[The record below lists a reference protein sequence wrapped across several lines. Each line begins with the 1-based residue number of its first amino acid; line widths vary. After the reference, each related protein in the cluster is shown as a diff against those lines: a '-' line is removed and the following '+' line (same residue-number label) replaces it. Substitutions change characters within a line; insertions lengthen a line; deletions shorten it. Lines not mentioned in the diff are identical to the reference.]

1 MTRKLGAILITILWI
16 SLAFFAET
24 KSADAEEAFCMPT
37 AAPLYGAPPFIY
49 KDNRILSILFKTKP
63 EVLQKLVPQPL
74 IPNTDNLIFVYVG
87 ILNVGDPPTFTYKEM
102 GIGIPVA
109 LSGTPG
115 NFCPYMY
122 LDKAGPIVGGREIY
136 GFPKKDAEIKF
147 VEEKGQVVAK
157 MVRAGYT
164 LLDVTLQLSKKVEPI
179 QERPS
184 LPWYNLKLI
193 PSIKKNAPPDVKHI
207 TSNTLSD
214 RVVKE
219 EYTGNV
225 ELKFGGSSYDPLG
238 QIEVTEIVYGSFL
251 VSDFILGYGEVV
263 HDYLR

>member
-1 MTRKLGAILITILWI
+1 MVAILLI
-16 SLAFFAET
+16 SMAFLTEP
-24 KSADAEEAFCMPT
+24 KSAGAEEAFCMPT
-37 AAPLYGAPPFIY
+37 AAPFYGTPPFTY
-49 KDNRILSILFKTKP
+49 KDNRILSVLFKTNP
-63 EVLQKLVPQPL
+63 EVLRKLVPQPL
-74 IPNTDNLIFVYVG
+74 IPNADNFIFVYIG

-102 GIGIPVA
+102 GIGIPVS
-109 LSGTPG
+109 LSGIPG

-122 LDKAGPIVGGREIY
+122 LDKAMPIAGGREIY
-136 GFPKKDAEIKF
+136 GFPKKDSDFKF
-147 VEEKGQVVAK
+147 IEEKGRVVAK
-157 MVRAGYT
+157 MMRAGST

-179 QERPS
+179 PERPS
-184 LPWYNLKLI
+184 APWYNLKLI

-207 TSNTLSD
+207 TSNTVSD

-225 ELKFGGSSYDPLG
+225 ELKFGSSPYDPLG